1 MCNSE
6 SITGC
11 TAINVLYGTTVEISK
26 LKHIT
31 ICYTSYSTNELL
43 PSKVGTF
50 HNLCTQ
56 VSRTKMLLYPVALMV
71 ATLSGCIPTGV
82 GG

>member
-1 MCNSE
+1 MCNAE

-11 TAINVLYGTTVEISK
+11 TAINVLYSTTVEISK

-43 PSKVGTF
+43 PSKVGPF
-50 HNLCTQ
+50 HNLCAQ
-56 VSRTKMLLYPVALMV
+56 V
-71 ATLSGCIPTGV
+71 
-82 GG
+82 